1 MAWFVQAVQDAA
13 CLSGTLVVENLE
25 RRVGYCQTRLQQHS
39 AGTGS
44 HRPCLETALSAPVG
58 MSAGVLQL
66 CFIKYR
72 RMNLNV
78 TELVLHSRHG
88 CREGAEVG
96 IRRTL
101 GDTCFSESQGVPAV
115 VPCGKTVLDTLEVV
129 CNQSNECKPPVVLN
143 SMCPSLGTTSCN
155 APLTVRS

>member
-1 MAWFVQAVQDAA
+1 MGARCRITVATAGLVQHSQWRGSYKQYKTPPVCLAHLLWKILNDGMGTVKQGFSSVPPVQEA
-13 CLSGTLVVENLE
+13 T
-25 RRVGYCQTRLQQHS
+25 RRV
-39 AGTGS
+39 
-44 HRPCLETALSAPVG
+44 ALSAPVG

-101 GDTCFSESQGVPAV
+101 GDTCFS
-115 VPCGKTVLDTLEVV
+115 
-129 CNQSNECKPPVVLN
+129 
-143 SMCPSLGTTSCN
+143 
-155 APLTVRS
+155 